1 MSDSMQ
7 IRIIHTR
14 HFQYA
19 ISPDTSLSFW
29 RSPGSGLEM
38 TPWFVAW
45 CGGWLGHCRSCG
57 GSGVVTNSNIFRDI
71 LQSRVNVKKR
81 DFYKHTMQVCDY
93 SSWRWFGTSVPIETH
108 MTRLCIYKSE
118 VEGTLIRRVSSK
130 RPSRVRDRDNIVDEK
145 DCKWTCHPLRGYWFA
160 FQANQWFSKS

>member
-1 MSDSMQ
+1 MQSHLIRVWVSDAVLGLDLKWLPDLLHGVEADLATVEAVVGPVWSLTQ
-7 IRIIHTR
+7 I
-14 HFQYA
+14 
-19 ISPDTSLSFW
+19 FW
-29 RSPGSGLEM
+29 EL
-38 TPWFVAW
+38 F
-45 CGGWLGHCRSCG
+45 
-57 GSGVVTNSNIFRDI
+57 
-71 LQSRVNVKKR
+71 LQSRVIVKKR